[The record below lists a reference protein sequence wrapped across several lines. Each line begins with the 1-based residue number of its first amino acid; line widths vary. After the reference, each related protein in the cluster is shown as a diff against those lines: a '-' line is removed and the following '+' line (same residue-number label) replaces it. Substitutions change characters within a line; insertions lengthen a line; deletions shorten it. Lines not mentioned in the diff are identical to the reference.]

1 MPRAALK
8 FVPVDPPQPAPA
20 SPFAGGT
27 MPVAAAVAEYGISR
41 SLLYEWIAAGRIRA
55 TKPGGKVLLSRS
67 DIVAV
72 LDAAEVRR

>member
-8 FVPVDPPQPAPA
+8 FVPVDPEPVPA

-27 MPVAAAVAEYGISR
+27 LPVAAAAAEYGISR
-41 SLLYEWIAAGRIRA
+41 SVLWEWVAAGRVRA
-55 TKPGGKVLLSRS
+55 SKPGGKVLLSRS

>member
-1 MPRAALK
+1 VPRAALK
-8 FVPVDPPQPAPA
+8 FLPVDPEPAPA

-27 MPVAAAVAEYGISR
+27 LPIQRAAEEYGISR
-41 SLLYEWIAAGRIRA
+41 SVLWEWVAAGRVRA

>member
-1 MPRAALK
+1 MPRAALE
-8 FVPVDPPQPAPA
+8 FVPVDPQPAPA

-27 MPVAAAVAEYGISR
+27 LPVAAAAAEYGISR
-41 SLLYEWIAAGRIRA
+41 SVLWEWIAAGRVRA
-55 TKPGGKVLLSRS
+55 TKPGGKMLLSRS

>member
-27 MPVAAAVAEYGISR
+27 LPVSAAAAEYGISR
-41 SLLYEWIAAGRIRA
+41 SVLWEWVAAGRIRA

>member
-1 MPRAALK
+1 MPRPALK
-8 FVPVDPPQPAPA
+8 YLPVDPEPAPA

-27 MPVAAAVAEYGISR
+27 LPVAAAAAEYGISR

>member
-8 FVPVDPPQPAPA
+8 YLPVDPAPAPA

-27 MPVAAAVAEYGISR
+27 LPVAAAAAEYGVSR
-41 SLLYEWIAAGRIRA
+41 SLLYEWIAAGKIRA
-55 TKPGGKVLLSRS
+55 SKPGGKVLLSRS

>member
-8 FVPVDPPQPAPA
+8 YLPVDPAPAPA

-27 MPVAAAVAEYGISR
+27 LPVAAAAAEYGVSR
-41 SLLYEWIAAGRIRA
+41 SLLYEWIAAGKIRA
-55 TKPGGKVLLSRS
+55 SKPGGKMLLSRS

>member
-1 MPRAALK
+1 VPRAALK

-41 SLLYEWIAAGRIRA
+41 SLLYEWIAAGRVRA

>member
-8 FVPVDPPQPAPA
+8 FVPVDPESAPA

-27 MPVAAAVAEYGISR
+27 LPVAAAAAEYGISR
-41 SLLYEWIAAGRIRA
+41 SLLYEWVAAGRIRA
-55 TKPGGKVLLSRS
+55 SKPGGKFLLSRS

>member
-8 FVPVDPPQPAPA
+8 FLPVDPPVAPA

-27 MPVAAAVAEYGISR
+27 LPLAAAAAEFGISR
-41 SLLYEWIAAGRIRA
+41 SLLYEWVAAGTVRA

>member
-1 MPRAALK
+1 MPRPALK
-8 FVPVDPPQPAPA
+8 FLPVDPEPVPT

-27 MPVAAAVAEYGISR
+27 MPVAAAAAEFGVSRTVLWEWVAE
-41 SLLYEWIAAGRIRA
+41 GRVRA

>member
-1 MPRAALK
+1 MPRPALK
-8 FVPVDPPQPAPA
+8 LVPVDPEPGPA

-27 MPVAAAVAEYGISR
+27 LPVAAAVAEYGISR
-41 SLLYEWIAAGRIRA
+41 SVLWEWVAAGRVRA
-55 TKPGGKVLLSRS
+55 TKPGGKMLLSRS

>member
-1 MPRAALK
+1 MPRPALK
-8 FVPVDPPQPAPA
+8 FVPVDPEPAPA

-27 MPVAAAVAEYGISR
+27 LPIQQAAEEFGVSR
-41 SLLYEWIAAGRIRA
+41 SLLYEWIAAGRVRA
-55 TKPGGKVLLSRS
+55 SKPGGKMLLSRS

>member
-8 FVPVDPPQPAPA
+8 FVPVDPPSPAPA

-27 MPVAAAVAEYGISR
+27 LPVAAAVAEYGVSR
-41 SLLYEWIAAGRIRA
+41 SVLWEWVAAGRVRA